1 MTVLLMVGAGACGAL
16 LRYLVERAVHLRLG
30 PGFPYG
36 TILINGTGSFV
47 LGLVVSVAADHH
59 LPASVVTVVGTGL
72 LGAYTTFS
80 TFSFDTVSLLER
92 GRLRASAS
100 NVGFTLVAGLGAA
113 AAGLAL
119 GSVL

>member
-1 MTVLLMVGAGACGAL
+1 VTVLLVVGAGACGAL
-16 LRYLVERAVHLRLG
+16 LRYLVERTVHLRLG
-30 PGFPYG
+30 PGFPFG
-36 TILINGTGSFV
+36 TLLINVSGSFV
-47 LGLVVSVAADHH
+47 LGFVVSVAAHHH

-92 GRLRASAS
+92 GRPRASAS
-100 NVGFTLVAGLGAA
+100 NVGLTLVAGLGAA

>member
-1 MTVLLMVGAGACGAL
+1 VTVLLVVGAGACGAL

-30 PGFPYG
+30 PGFPFG
-36 TILINGTGSFV
+36 SLLINVSGSFV
-47 LGLVVSVAADHH
+47 LGLVVSVAAHH
-59 LPASVVTVVGTGL
+59 QLPASVVTVVGTGL

-100 NVGFTLVAGLGAA
+100 NVGLTLVAGFGAA